1 MLRRAGLDDVQ
12 LRLTQPVFTAG
23 PAKRINQITLE
34 NVQDAIVAEG
44 VTTADEIASVVAEL
58 EAFTEDPDTIVA
70 FPRFF
75 QAFGRRPR

>member
-1 MLRRAGLDDVQ
+1 M
-12 LRLTQPVFTAG
+12 AG

-34 NVQDAIVAEG
+34 NVQDAILAAEG
-44 VTTADEIASVVAEL
+44 MTTADEIAAVMAEL

-75 QAFGRRPR
+75 QAFGRRPG